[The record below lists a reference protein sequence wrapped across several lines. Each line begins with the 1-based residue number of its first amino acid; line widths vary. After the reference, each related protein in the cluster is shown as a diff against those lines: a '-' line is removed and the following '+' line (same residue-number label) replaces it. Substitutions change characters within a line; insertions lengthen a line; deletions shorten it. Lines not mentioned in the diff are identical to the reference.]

1 MRRMGPASLLLG
13 LALAAGASAGPIDD
27 RDGEKSELETA
38 YAPVPQAG
46 SAEAVQQSA
55 RAASGGNPDVAA
67 QGGNPLWTIPLSSL
81 TATRDRP
88 LFSATRRPA
97 SLAVQKAAP
106 PPAPNPAPAAPE
118 KPALRLIG
126 TIVGPATSLAMVRDP
141 ATQAV
146 TRLRE
151 GEEASGWRLKTVKLR
166 SIIVEKGEQSAV
178 LGLPERL
185 DTLAQQAARDQPPLK
200 DKKEPG
206 LSLVY
211 RQKPR

>member
-1 MRRMGPASLLLG
+1 MRRVGPASFFLG

-27 RDGEKSELETA
+27 RAGAKSELETA

-55 RAASGGNPDVAA
+55 RAASGVDPDAAA
-67 QGGNPLWTIPLSSL
+67 QGANPLWTIPLSSL
-81 TATRDRP
+81 TMTRDRP
-88 LFSATRRPA
+88 LFSASRRPA
-97 SLAVQKAAP
+97 SLAVQTAAP
-106 PPAPNPAPAAPE
+106 PPAPHPAPVAPASPTLE
-118 KPALRLIG
+118 LIG
-126 TIVGPATSLAMVRDP
+126 TIVGPATSLAMVKDA
-141 ATQAV
+141 ATHAV

-151 GEEASGWRLKTVKLR
+151 GEEASGWRLKTVTLR

-178 LGLPERL
+178 LGLQRL
-185 DTLAQQAARDQPPLK
+185 ETSGQQAAQNHPPLK

-206 LSLVY
+206 SSPVY